1 MQLSKTRAAMNAF
14 GKYVVENSKQNLV
27 DKGKNSSSSLYESIS
42 YKISEGGDFTGLEIL
57 MEEYGKF
64 QDKGVSGVKV
74 KYETPYAYT
83 DKMPPPTKLDK
94 WIVRRGIAP
103 RTSSGKFKARTI
115 SAAGFAKSI
124 QFMIARSIYMKGIK
138 PSMFFT
144 KPFEAAFK
152 NLPEEM
158 INAFAL
164 DVEQLMKN
172 TIKNK

>member
-1 MQLSKTRAAMNAF
+1 
-14 GKYVVENSKQNLV
+14 
-27 DKGKNSSSSLYESIS
+27 
-42 YKISEGGDFTGLEIL
+42 
-57 MEEYGKF
+57 
-64 QDKGVSGVKV
+64 
-74 KYETPYAYT
+74 
-83 DKMPPPTKLDK
+83 MPPPTKLDK